1 MILLIAAGA
10 GLIIMIAII
19 VGIVDAAQASA
30 WRRIAQERRQNW
42 ESRQPE
48 YHGVDGAEAESWD
61 DD

>member
-30 WRRIAQERRQNW
+30 WRRIAQERRHNW
-42 ESRQPE
+42 ESKLPE
-48 YHGVDGAEAESWD
+48 YHGVDSAEAESWD